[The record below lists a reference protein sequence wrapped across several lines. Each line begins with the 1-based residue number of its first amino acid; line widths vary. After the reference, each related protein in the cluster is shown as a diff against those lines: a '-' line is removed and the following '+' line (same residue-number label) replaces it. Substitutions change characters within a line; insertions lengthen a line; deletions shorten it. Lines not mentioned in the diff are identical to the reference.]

1 MIVIGSHVDD
11 IVKGIDLYRFHE
23 VARNRGKSLSG
34 EIRPQWLTFPAAERK
49 RCARNAA
56 FGRNPQDANVIDW
69 QQQIILVSP
78 FFYPELISTGKANQ
92 HLAEAFVAEGHGVTV
107 ICSHPLYPSWL
118 PMRTRAEIGGVKT
131 LRGGGWLRYPNPM
144 PLRRLLLEAWFAFYA
159 VRRTLRLRKQADIVV
174 SVLPPS
180 LFAYFLSFL
189 LPRSVRRVAVIH
201 DLQGVLAAQKQSLP
215 RRAIIRLIHVVESRA
230 FRSQDL
236 CIFFSSDMARV
247 AQNSYRLD
255 PARIAV
261 QYPCVTLAQEFGRI
275 ENLRT
280 EQRLAVTFPPEKLH
294 VVYSGALGYKQNSQ
308 QLIAFLQ
315 AAAERH
321 PDVGF
326 HVLSGGPFF
335 DELSARYRRHA
346 GPRVQFHP
354 LVAEQDL
361 AELYARSA
369 IQIIPQAE
377 GTEVAAL
384 PSKLPNLLAAGVH
397 LLAIC
402 GENSEVGR
410 LIQQAGTGSIA
421 ERWDQ
426 ELFLTR
432 LDQALEIVR
441 REPASSRRARV
452 ASLLELFSVAN
463 MVRLVTGEPAMPS
476 ALEGEQEAAAVHSGA
491 RG

>member
-1 MIVIGSHVDD
+1 MI
-11 IVKGIDLYRFHE
+11 K
-23 VARNRGKSLSG
+23 
-34 EIRPQWLTFPAAERK
+34 
-49 RCARNAA
+49 
-56 FGRNPQDANVIDW
+56 W
-69 QQQIILVSP
+69 QQRILLVSP

-107 ICSHPLYPSWL
+107 VCSHPLYPLWL
-118 PMRTRAEIGGVKT
+118 PVPSKAEISGVKI
-131 LRGGGWLRYPNPM
+131 LRGGAWVRYPKAM

-159 VRRTLRLRKQADIVV
+159 LRRIRRLRERLDVVV
-174 SVLPPS
+174 SILPPS
-180 LFAYFLSFL
+180 LFALFLHLL

-201 DLQGVLAAQKQSLP
+201 DLQGVLAAQEQSLP
-215 RRAIIRLIHVVESRA
+215 RRAIIRLIHAVESRA

-255 PARIAV
+255 PARVAV
-261 QYPCVTLAQEFGRI
+261 QYPFITLPQAHASHADAPS
-275 ENLRT
+275 
-280 EQRLAVTFPPEKLH
+280 RLATLFRPDRLH

-308 QLIAFLQ
+308 QLVRFLQ

-321 PDVGF
+321 PNVEF

-335 DELSARYRRHA
+335 DDLSAHYKRLQ
-346 GPRVQFHP
+346 GPSVQFHS

-361 AELYARSA
+361 EELYARSA

-377 GTEVAAL
+377 GTEAAAL

-402 GENSEVGR
+402 GDDSEVGR
-410 LIQQAGTGSIA
+410 LIQQAGTGCIV
-421 ERWDQ
+421 ERWDE

-432 LDQALEIVR
+432 LDEALQIVR
-441 REPASSRRARV
+441 LESVSARRARV
-452 ASLLELFSVAN
+452 APLLDLFSVTN
-463 MVRLVTGEPAMPS
+463 MVRLTIGEELPSGDLPESGSETEREPA
-476 ALEGEQEAAAVHSGA
+476 ALQSGA